1 MITRLSDGLLKIS
14 KPWWVLTSLVV
25 FLFLIIVILPQ
36 QSAEAEEYA
45 ADVGSPDTSFYYS
58 SQGLY
63 EMAESYGLEGRQAYI
78 KARFTFD
85 LIWPIVYGLF
95 LSLSIGW
102 TVKGL
107 NLKSD
112 RWQRLN
118 IVPLLGLVFDYL
130 ENIFASIVMA
140 RYPAK
145 TIVISSISGLFT
157 SLKWIF
163 IGVSFVILVG
173 GLIWLFLRKLIRSRK
188 VNQNQ

>member
-1 MITRLSDGLLKIS
+1 MITRWSDGLLKIS

-36 QSAEAEEYA
+36 QSAEAEKYS

-58 SQGLY
+58 SQRLY
-63 EMAESYGLEGRQAYI
+63 EMAESYGQEGRQAYI

-85 LIWPIVYGLF
+85 LIWPIVYALY

-102 TVKGL
+102 IVKGL
-107 NLKSD
+107 QFKVD
-112 RWQRLN
+112 RWQQLN

-140 RYPAK
+140 RYPAR
-145 TIVISSISGLFT
+145 TTVVSSISGLFT

-163 IGVSFVILVG
+163 IGASFVILVG
-173 GLIWLFLRKLIRSRK
+173 GLIWLIIRKLIHSRK
-188 VNQNQ
+188 VKQSQ

>member
-1 MITRLSDGLLKIS
+1 MIARWSDGLLKIS

-36 QSAEAEEYA
+36 QSAEAEVYS

-58 SQGLY
+58 SQRLY
-63 EMAESYGLEGRQAYI
+63 DMADGYGLEGRQAYI
-78 KARFTFD
+78 NARFTFD
-85 LIWPIVYGLF
+85 LIWPIVYALF

-107 NLKSD
+107 QLKAD

-118 IVPLLGLVFDYL
+118 IVPILGLVFDYL

-145 TIVISSISGLFT
+145 TIVISSLSGLFT

-163 IGVSFVILVG
+163 IGASFVILVG
-173 GLIWLFLRKLIRSRK
+173 SLILLILRKLTRSRK
-188 VNQNQ
+188 VKQNQ

>member
-1 MITRLSDGLLKIS
+1 MIARWSDGLLKIS

-36 QSAEAEEYA
+36 QSAEAEVYS

-58 SQGLY
+58 SQRLY
-63 EMAESYGLEGRQAYI
+63 DMADGYGLEGRQAYI
-78 KARFTFD
+78 NARFTFD
-85 LIWPIVYGLF
+85 LIWPIVYALF

-107 NLKSD
+107 QLKAD

-118 IVPLLGLVFDYL
+118 IVPILGLVFDYL

-140 RYPAK
+140 RYPAR
-145 TIVISSISGLFT
+145 TIFISSLSGLFT

-163 IGVSFVILVG
+163 IGASFVILVG
-173 GLIWLFLRKLIRSRK
+173 SLILLILRKLTRSRK
-188 VNQNQ
+188 VKQNQ

>member
-14 KPWWVLTSLVV
+14 KPLWVLTSLVV

-36 QSAEAEEYA
+36 QSAEAEEYT

-58 SQGLY
+58 SQRLY
-63 EMAESYGLEGRQAYI
+63 DMADGYGLEGRQAYI
-78 KARFTFD
+78 NARFTFD
-85 LIWPIVYGLF
+85 LIWPIVYALF

-107 NLKSD
+107 QLKAD

-118 IVPLLGLVFDYL
+118 IVPILGLVFDYL

-145 TIVISSISGLFT
+145 TIVISSLSGLFT

-163 IGVSFVILVG
+163 IGASFVILVG
-173 GLIWLFLRKLIRSRK
+173 SLILLILRKLTRSRK
-188 VNQNQ
+188 VKQNQ